1 MDLYTLGAL
10 LYEMLTGIMQPD
22 HDLGLPPHYSQN
34 RQEMYQHIVNNSIS
48 FPDYLSDAAVDLLRG
63 LLQNKPEER
72 LGFEGGVAEV
82 RAHRFFRSVNWDDV
96 LAKKLI
102 PPYPLNFAESYF
114 DSDFTSSAV
123 RWSDGDD
130 ATDCERE
137 RSQSNVEF
145 LRDPYSDTARQQE
158 ARHMMRREEYVKSI
172 IGTAELKECKAKKQ
186 RQKLC
191 FERVPRAALEL
202 FQGYVY
208 SREMDKKKVGPKR
221 PQENKILYLKADLI
235 KTKSAAGESN
245 EPDDELLAEL
255 EDDLEEMEAMKDET
269 IEFSHKTKLDEKT
282 VLSSL
287 AHNDRCLSF
296 HTESSA
302 RNKQSFIARKKP
314 AILIKQNTLKGKTK
328 MKLSRTNLARI
339 LAAAETSKLILQKQ
353 SRAGESLIRLNDSLN
368 DVISERQRVRKIVA
382 EQVGSTIEE
391 TEEDGE
397 SKPSSRTR
405 DSVIAQ
411 KVMCKTL
418 QEDLD
423 EDWHCSF
430 ANAKTMA
437 ESQTERSIVR
447 AGTTVNSTK
456 NTNKSRTAAKVHVS
470 AYGSPSMKG
479 AIKSQT
485 ASSWKDS
492 GSLGRFST
500 AASALSLRGTSSA
513 FSSPFS
519 VWLV

>member
-172 IGTAELKECKAKKQ
+172 IGTAE
-186 RQKLC
+186 
-191 FERVPRAALEL
+191 
-202 FQGYVY
+202 
-208 SREMDKKKVGPKR
+208 S
-221 PQENKILYLKADLI
+221 QENKILYLKADLI